1 MKSRKSNKA
10 ITNSVPETP
19 EKRAERLYAADVGP
33 LLAWLFDEAR
43 VRGIQINEMVK
54 QLGVTYGYIN
64 QLKSGL
70 RRTDCIGQEFADK
83 CAAFLGVPTIVVK
96 MLAGR
101 IKLKDFAW
109 PGEGEE
115 GMLERA
121 FRRMR
126 ADPMARQFL
135 PGDDSAIT
143 LEAKRA
149 LVGLYSEVS
158 GIDVLEL
165 RRMNWILQ
173 YLQRAAMVQADCEVE
188 AAIHTGAFQPAQ
200 GY

>member
-1 MKSRKSNKA
+1 MKSKKSNKA
-10 ITNSVPETP
+10 VATSVQETP
-19 EKRAERLYAADVGP
+19 ERRAERLYAAEVGP

-43 VRGIQINEMVK
+43 VRGMQINEMVK
-54 QLGVTYGYIN
+54 HLGVTYGYIN
-64 QLKSGL
+64 QLRSGL
-70 RRTDCIGQEFADK
+70 RRTDCIGQEFAEK

-109 PGEGEE
+109 PGETEE
-115 GMLERA
+115 GMVERA

-126 ADPMARQFL
+126 SDPLARQFL
-135 PGDDSAIT
+135 PGDESMLS

-149 LVGLYSEVS
+149 LVGMYSEVS

-165 RRMNWILQ
+165 RRMNWMLQ

-188 AAIHTGAFQPAQ
+188 AAIRTGAFQPAT
-200 GY
+200 GF